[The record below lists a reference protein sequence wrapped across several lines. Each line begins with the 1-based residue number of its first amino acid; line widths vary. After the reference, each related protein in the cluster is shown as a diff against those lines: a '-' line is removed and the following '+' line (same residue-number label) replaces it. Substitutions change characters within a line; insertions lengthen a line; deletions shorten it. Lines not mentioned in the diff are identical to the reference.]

1 MAQKSD
7 RPGAGSPS
15 SPPFPDNIKDSAQ
28 QIWLAGLG
36 AFNKAQEEGSKVF
49 DALVQEGLTIQRKT
63 QATAEEKLS
72 EATHK
77 VSSMASEL
85 SSRATGQWDKLETIF
100 EDRVAKAMQR
110 LGVHS
115 AKEVHALAARVEELS
130 KALEKLSSKPT
141 TRAATGKRATAGSA
155 PKKPAAKRK
164 TTRKTA

>member
-7 RPGAGSPS
+7 RPGAAPHGT
-15 SPPFPDNIKDSAQ
+15 PPFTDNIKDSAQ

-36 AFNKAQEEGSKVF
+36 AFTKAQEEGSKVF
-49 DALVQEGLTIQRKT
+49 DALVKEGTAMQRKT
-63 QATAEEKLS
+63 QQAAEEKLT
-72 EATHK
+72 EATQK

-115 AKEVHALAARVEELS
+115 AAEVHALAQRVEELG
-130 KALEKLSSKPT
+130 KAIEKLSSRP
-141 TRAATGKRATAGSA
+141 AAGAGGSA
-155 PKKPAAKRK
+155 AKKPAAKRK
-164 TTRKTA
+164 APGK

>member
-7 RPGAGSPS
+7 RPGAS
-15 SPPFPDNIKDSAQ
+15 SPGTSPFPDNIKDSAQ

>member
-7 RPGAGSPS
+7 RPGAGSS
-15 SPPFPDNIKDSAQ
+15 GIPPFPENIKDSAQ

-77 VSSMASEL
+77 VSNMASEL

-100 EDRVAKAMQR
+100 EDRVAKAMHR

-130 KALEKLSSKPT
+130 KAIEKLSSKPT
-141 TRAATGKRATAGSA
+141 ARAATGKRATAGSA

-164 TTRKTA
+164 PPRKTA